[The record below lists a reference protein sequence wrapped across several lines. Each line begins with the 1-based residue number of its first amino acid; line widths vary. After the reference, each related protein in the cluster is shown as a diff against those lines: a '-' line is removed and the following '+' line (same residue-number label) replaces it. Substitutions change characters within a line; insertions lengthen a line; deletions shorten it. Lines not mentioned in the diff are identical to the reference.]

1 MNFNEFCNEVKNRLD
16 ERLANRKI
24 STDIE
29 KFNAV
34 NKNYTGLRVTYADS
48 KLSPAFNLTDLYKY
62 VDIYGGLDSLI
73 NYLYEEIENYESLA
87 NRNTFNDSELEFDKG
102 KLFFKMFNIEN
113 NLELLEKV
121 PYRIIADG
129 LAISYGIECGISSDE
144 SSLFT
149 YTITNSLMEELNLT
163 EEELYQKAIESMPK
177 LYPHLIEDLP
187 FVLEDGMIT
196 LTNNEFLFGASSI
209 LYPGVAEEISERFGN
224 SNFFIIPS
232 SLHELIIIADNGKVD
247 TSGINNVIKSVNS
260 ELPSKDF
267 LSNTL
272 YYYDCITKKI
282 VPAASIYPDDVVITS
297 NNKLN

>member
-1 MNFNEFCNEVKNRLD
+1 MNFNEFCTEVKNRLD
-16 ERLANRKI
+16 ERLANRKV

-34 NKNYTGLRVTYADS
+34 NKNYTGLRVTYTDS
-48 KLSPAFNLTDLYKY
+48 KLSPVFNLTSLYTQVNSDNDLE
-62 VDIYGGLDSLI
+62 SLI
-73 NYLYEEIENYESLA
+73 NYLYEEVENYESLA
-87 NRNTFNDSELEFDKG
+87 NRNNFNDTELDFDENS
-102 KLFFKMFNIEN
+102 LFFKMFGMEN
-113 NLELLEKV
+113 NFELLEKI
-121 PYRIIADG
+121 PYRIVADG
-129 LAISYGIECGISSDE
+129 LAISYGMECGPSPDGI
-144 SSLFT
+144 FT
-149 YTITNSLMEELNLT
+149 YTITNSLMEEFNLT
-163 EEELYQKAIESMPK
+163 EEELYQKAIENMPK
-177 LYPHLIEDLP
+177 LYPHLIDDLS
-187 FVLEDGMIT
+187 FIFEDGGILT
-196 LTNNEFLFGASSI
+196 LTNNEFMFGASSI

-232 SLHELIIIADNGKVD
+232 SLHELIIIADNGQID

-297 NNKLN
+297 SNKLN

>member
-1 MNFNEFCNEVKNRLD
+1 MNFNEFCTEVKNRLD
-16 ERLANRKI
+16 ERLANRKV

-34 NKNYTGLRVTYADS
+34 NKNYTGLRVTYVDS
-48 KLSPAFNLTDLYKY
+48 KLSPVFNLTSLYTQVNSDNDLE
-62 VDIYGGLDSLI
+62 SLI
-73 NYLYEEIENYESLA
+73 NYLYEEVENYESLA
-87 NRNTFNDSELEFDKG
+87 NRNNFNDTELDFDESS
-102 KLFFKMFNIEN
+102 LFFKMFGIEN
-113 NLELLEKV
+113 NFELLEKI
-121 PYRIIADG
+121 PYRIITDG
-129 LAISYGIECGISSDE
+129 LAISYGMECGPSTDGI
-144 SSLFT
+144 FT
-149 YTITNSLMEELNLT
+149 YTITNSLMEEFNLT
-163 EEELYQKAIESMPK
+163 EEELYQKAIKNMPK
-177 LYPHLIEDLP
+177 LYPHLIDDLS
-187 FVLEDGMIT
+187 FILEDEMIA
-196 LTNNEFLFGASSI
+196 LTNNEFMFGASSI

-247 TSGINNVIKSVNS
+247 TSGINSVIKSVNS

>member
-1 MNFNEFCNEVKNRLD
+1 MNFNEFCTEVKNRLD
-16 ERLANRKI
+16 ERLSNRKI

-34 NKNYTGLRVTYADS
+34 NKNYTGLKVTYDDS
-48 KLSPAFNLTDLYKY
+48 KLSPVFNLTSLYTQVNSDNDLE
-62 VDIYGGLDSLI
+62 SLI
-73 NYLYEEIENYESLA
+73 NYLYEEVENYESLA
-87 NRNTFNDSELEFDKG
+87 NRNNFNDTELDFDESN
-102 KLFFKMFNIEN
+102 LFFKMFSIEN
-113 NLELLEKV
+113 NFELLEKI
-121 PYRIIADG
+121 PYRIVADG
-129 LAISYGIECGISSDE
+129 LAISYGMECGPSSDGI
-144 SSLFT
+144 FT
-149 YTITNSLMEELNLT
+149 YTITNSLMEEFNLT
-163 EEELYQKAIESMPK
+163 EEELYQKAIENMPK
-177 LYPHLIEDLP
+177 LYPHLIEDLS
-187 FVLEDGMIT
+187 FILEDGVIT
-196 LTNNEFLFGASSI
+196 LTNNEFMFGASSI

-247 TSGINNVIKSVNS
+247 TSGINSVIKSVNS

-272 YYYDCITKKI
+272 CYYDCIKKKI